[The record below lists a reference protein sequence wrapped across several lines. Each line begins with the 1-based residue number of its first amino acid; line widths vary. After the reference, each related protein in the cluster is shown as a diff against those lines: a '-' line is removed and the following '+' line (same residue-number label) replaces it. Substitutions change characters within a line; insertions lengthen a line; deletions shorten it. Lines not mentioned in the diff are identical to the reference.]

1 MSYDKFSILISPAVP
16 LPIENVD
23 TDQIIPARFLKA
35 EEVKGKLAEGY
46 DADICIWNPEE
57 AFVVRAEDILH
68 KHDCSPYTGKQLSG
82 TTRETIVQGI
92 TVYQKKKIIH
102 KNAGKWLL
110 RK

>member
-1 MSYDKFSILISPAVP
+1 MKHVLSLEEFIP
-16 LPIENVD
+16 LLTEH
-23 TDQIIPARFLKA
+23 PARFLKA
-35 EEVKGKLAEGY
+35 GRSERKTGGRIRCRHLHLE
-46 DADICIWNPEE
+46 PEE

-68 KHDCSPYTGKQLSG
+68 RHDCSPYTGKQLSG

>member
-1 MSYDKFSILISPAVP
+1 MKHALSLEEFIP
-16 LPIENVD
+16 LLTEH
-23 TDQIIPARFLKA
+23 PARFLKA